1 MQLSQCIFATQ
12 NGDLAT
18 VARMQNPYAL
28 SLDGLFCNVVDPIAV
43 ATEVVNEW
51 SQSLLWPSEAH
62 SVNGLRL
69 MSPTC

>member
-18 VARMQNPYAL
+18 VARMQNLYAL
-28 SLDGLFCNVVDPIAV
+28 LLDGLFCNVIDPIAV
-43 ATEVVNEW
+43 ATEVVHEW
-51 SQSLLWPSEAH
+51 FQSLLWPSEVH
-62 SVNGLRL
+62 SVYGLRL

>member
-1 MQLSQCIFATQ
+1 MQLNQCIFATQ
-12 NGDLAT
+12 NGALAT
-18 VARMQNPYAL
+18 VARMQNLYAL
-28 SLDGLFCNVVDPIAV
+28 LLDSHFCNVIDPIAV
-43 ATEVVNEW
+43 ATEVVHEW